1 MANSDFSI
9 KINDFW
15 TWFET
20 NRALI
25 EAVIAGDNH
34 PKTQTIVEQ
43 FDHHIL
49 DLGRFKWM
57 LDNPTALNF
66 TFTLSPNNDSELYKK
81 SRAIIADSPY
91 LPNWTFYDHIQPIGL
106 VPFEIYDAQMDI
118 QEIDPTPWKF
128 SLKETGDNRFDLTL
142 LQTNCNRIDLETC
155 EIAAEIALSNIL
167 GEGRKIDAI
176 LSTKLTKEFSDQSIS
191 TFPMTEL
198 ANQLKKRR

>member
-9 KINDFW
+9 KIKDFW

-43 FDHHIL
+43 LDHHIL

-91 LPNWTFYDHIQPIGL
+91 FPNWTFYDHIQPIGL

-142 LQTNCNRIDLETC
+142 LQTNCDRIDLETC
-155 EIAAEIALSNIL
+155 EIAAEIALNNLIGEAMYIKKIKSIHVAPSKTNDTITLFLPFEIL
-167 GEGRKIDAI
+167 Q
-176 LSTKLTKEFSDQSIS
+176 DQ
-191 TFPMTEL
+191 F
-198 ANQLKKRR
+198 

>member
-9 KINDFW
+9 KIEAFW
-15 TWFET
+15 AWFET
-20 NRALI
+20 NRTLI
-25 EAVIAGDNH
+25 EAVVTGDNH

-57 LDNPTALNF
+57 LDNPTAQNF

-91 LPNWTFYDHIQPIGL
+91 FSNWTFYDHIQSIGL

-118 QEIDPTPWKF
+118 QEIDPAPWKF
-128 SLKETGDNRFDLTL
+128 SLKEAGDNRFDLTL
-142 LQTNCNRIDLETC
+142 LQTNCDRIDSETC
-155 EIAAEIALSNIL
+155 ELAAEIALSNIL
-167 GEGRKIDAI
+167 GEGHKIDAI
-176 LSTKLTKEFSDQSIS
+176 HSVKLAKEFSDQSIS
-191 TFPMTEL
+191 TLPITEL
-198 ANQLKKRR
+198 VDQLKKRG

>member
-1 MANSDFSI
+1 
-9 KINDFW
+9 
-15 TWFET
+15 
-20 NRALI
+20 
-25 EAVIAGDNH
+25 
-34 PKTQTIVEQ
+34 
-43 FDHHIL
+43 
-49 DLGRFKWM
+49 
-57 LDNPTALNF
+57 
-66 TFTLSPNNDSELYKK
+66 
-81 SRAIIADSPY
+81 
-91 LPNWTFYDHIQPIGL
+91 
-106 VPFEIYDAQMDI
+106 MDI

-176 LSTKLTKEFSDQSIS
+176 LSTKLTKEFSDQSMS